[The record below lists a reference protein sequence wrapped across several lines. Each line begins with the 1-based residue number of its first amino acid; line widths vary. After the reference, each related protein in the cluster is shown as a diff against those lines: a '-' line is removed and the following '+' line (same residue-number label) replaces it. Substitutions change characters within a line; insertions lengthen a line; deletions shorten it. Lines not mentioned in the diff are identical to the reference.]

1 MGGQECKKLQGSK
14 RMKKKQAI
22 EFAKEVISESALI
35 KIRVVRVKGKLG
47 KGNEEIKA
55 SFGYWPFV
63 CQIRWE
69 RCKERVCLV

>member
-1 MGGQECKKLQGSK
+1 
-14 RMKKKQAI
+14 MKKKQTT
-22 EFAKEVISESALI
+22 EFAKEVTSERALI

-63 CQIRWE
+63 CEIRWE
-69 RCKERVCLV
+69 NVRKEDAWYRQGHRVFCFY